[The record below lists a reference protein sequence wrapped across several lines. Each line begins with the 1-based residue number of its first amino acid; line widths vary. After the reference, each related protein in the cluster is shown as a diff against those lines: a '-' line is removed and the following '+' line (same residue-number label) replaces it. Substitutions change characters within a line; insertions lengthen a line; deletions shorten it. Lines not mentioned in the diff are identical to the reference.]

1 MGIASRDI
9 RPGPMTPVANNDL
22 FTPIGDHVLVT
33 NLSSATVIMPG
44 EIGIDTTTK
53 KADKVLI
60 QADTQNVRITLSP
73 DSTPTAAVGFL
84 LRTTDDWLPI
94 TLTKS
99 VTLKAIE
106 VVGGAAL
113 QVQFGT

>member
-9 RPGPMTPVANNDL
+9 VGPQTSVVSTTNM
-22 FTPIGDHVLVT
+22 FTPIGDHVRVDDLT
-33 NLSSATVIMPG
+33 SATVIMPG
-44 EIGIDTTTK
+44 DIGIDTTTK
-53 KADKVLI
+53 AADKVLI

-73 DSTPTAAVGFL
+73 GSTPTATIGFL

-94 TLTKS
+94 TLRKG

-113 QVQFGT
+113 QVQFGA